1 MIASVVLRE
10 AVPAIDRIFDYKVPD
25 DKLSVIQVGQ
35 YVHVPFGRSNRSVV
49 ALVIKISDQS
59 VFSDE
64 LKFLIDVIDP
74 MPVLASDQVALLEA
88 VRTRYACTY
97 GDVIRLMVPAYVSDK
112 KTPTRNTAVLIDE
125 DKAIEALNEGDL
137 PSLPQI
143 RVLELLLECK
153 RSPVSEIMIALSVSV
168 SPIHS
173 LRDRGL
179 IEIVRDRNSASE
191 LIDESSSSDE
201 KITALVEP
209 DEDNE
214 EPHVPAAA
222 QALAIKEIV
231 GTDINPLVCDT
242 KPEDIN
248 SEPNELFTHK
258 NKYSEFLLY
267 GVTGSGKT
275 EVYLHCAAEVLK
287 KGGSVLFLVPEIAL
301 TPQMIRW
308 VSARF
313 SDVPAVIHS
322 RLTPKQRFEQ
332 WDSIRRGKTR
342 IVIGARSAVF
352 APMKDLQLIIVDEEH
367 DTSYKSETH
376 PRYHARDVARMRAK
390 LLCARLV
397 LGSATPAVET
407 FYSAVKGYTKL
418 LLLRER
424 VNQAR
429 LPKVNIVDMR
439 QELRRGNR
447 SVISEPLMAAM
458 REEISRGRQVILF
471 LNKRGYSSFILCR
484 SCGESIMCPHCS
496 VSMTV
501 HSTPGRKPFLICH
514 YCMQT
519 MKIPELCPQCQSPMQ
534 AKMGMGTQQLE
545 QAVAKAFPEEK
556 VLRMDQDTTALKD
569 AHSKLLD
576 TFRRHEA
583 SILIGTQMIAKG
595 HDFPDVT
602 VVGIISADMLVR
614 ASDFKAGERAFQ
626 LITQSSGRAGRGEV
640 AGRVF
645 IQTYQPE
652 DDLIIC
658 AASQNY
664 EAFFKNEIEFRRRMH
679 YPPFLAMGTMIVSS
693 ENEEQGFSKTKEIKS
708 FVEQLV
714 ESQRVELSVDVF
726 GPGPAPIYRVRDRY
740 RFCLNIKAKNKST
753 LAQIFRAVAEQYS
766 DSGLKITMDIDP
778 IW

>member
-10 AVPAIDRIFDYKVPD
+10 AVPAIDRIFDYIVPD
-25 DKLSVIQVGQ
+25 EMLSLIQVGQ
-35 YVHVPFGRSNRSVV
+35 YIHVPFGRSNRSVV
-49 ALVIKISDQS
+49 ALVVNLSEQS
-59 VFSDE
+59 VFGDD
-64 LKFLIDVIDP
+64 LKSIIDIMDP
-74 MPVLASDQVALLEA
+74 IPVLAPDQVTLLEA

-112 KTPTRNTAVLIDE
+112 KNPTRNTAVLIDE
-125 DKAIEALNEGDL
+125 QKAIEVLNEGDL
-137 PSLPQI
+137 SSLPQI

-153 RSPVSEIMIALSVSV
+153 RSPVSEIMSALSVSV

-179 IEIVRDRNSASE
+179 IEIIRDKSVLPQLVDDSPKEENNESE
-191 LIDESSSSDE
+191 KDSIDG
-201 KITALVEP
+201 
-209 DEDNE
+209 E
-214 EPHVPAAA
+214 EAAHVPAEEQAEAIA
-222 QALAIKEIV
+222 QILGVDVDQIDCDVNLK
-231 GTDINPLVCDT
+231 DIWD
-242 KPEDIN
+242 E
-248 SEPNELFTHK
+248 SNELREA
-258 NKYSEFLLY
+258 NDKYSEFLLY

-275 EVYLHCAAEVLK
+275 EVYLQCAAEILRR
-287 KGGSVLFLVPEIAL
+287 GGSVLFLVPEIAL

-313 SDVPAVIHS
+313 LEVPAVIHS

-332 WDSIRRGKTR
+332 WDSIRKGKTR

-390 LLCARLV
+390 LLCAKLV

-407 FYSAVKGYTKL
+407 YYSAQMGFTKL
-418 LLLRER
+418 LRLKDR
-424 VNQAR
+424 VNQAH
-429 LPKVNIVDMR
+429 LPKVTIVDMR
-439 QELRRGNR
+439 QELKRGNR
-447 SVISEPLMAAM
+447 SVISEALMAAM
-458 REEISRGRQVILF
+458 REELSHGRQVMLF

-501 HSTPGRKPFLICH
+501 HSPKGRRPVLICH
-514 YCMQT
+514 YCMRT

-534 AKMGMGTQQLE
+534 AKMGLGTQQLE
-545 QAVAKAFPEEK
+545 EAVAKAFPGEK
-556 VLRMDQDTTALKD
+556 VLRMDQDTTAVKD
-569 AHSKLLD
+569 AHATLLEA
-576 TFRRHEA
+576 FRKHEA

-602 VVGIISADMLVR
+602 VVGIISADMLIR

-626 LITQSSGRAGRGEV
+626 LITQSSGRAGRGEA
-640 AGRVF
+640 AGRVY
-645 IQTYQPE
+645 IQTYQPD
-652 DDLIIC
+652 DDLIVC

-664 EAFFKNEIEFRRRMH
+664 DAFFKNEIEFRRRMH
-679 YPPFLAMGTMIVSS
+679 YPPFLAMGTMVISS
-693 ENEEQGFSKTKEIKS
+693 ENEEQGFSQAKEVKA
-708 FVEQLV
+708 FVERLV
-714 ESQRVELSVDVF
+714 EAHQDNISVDVF

-740 RFCLNIKAKNKST
+740 RFFLNIKAKNKST
-753 LAQIFRAVAEQYS
+753 LARIFRALSDHYS
-766 DSGLKITMDIDP
+766 DTGLNIAMDIDP